1 MKFEYVSYGGS
12 LIQGLKKDPSVL
24 YVFSDYPLKN
34 SQRKESKRNIFE
46 PDPVYLTIEEF
57 KDMAFRTDKIVLSE
71 AKRFVSLYN
80 YLKKEFAEIN
90 ITNYFESIEFSNKFF
105 NYYTELNRSL
115 CDESIVLEEWQKQY
129 FEIFHKFKSKYDIY
143 LEEKNYI
150 PKDWVESLK
159 YLNLSSF
166 KKYKKIM
173 FVDIVSFTPL
183 DKVVISKLEEFIDV
197 VIRVQGEPGV
207 FDEENLELKDIYL
220 PKIQKNEITVLEVQ
234 DELELI
240 GNLLDIMK
248 MKNHTTNIFSPEAD
262 TNEYSKI
269 FPNNFMRGSFYTI
282 NDTKFFKFLTA
293 QSDLISNLEPRMD
306 NLIPIK
312 KFLEGVRNLEM
323 QDYYGI
329 QKEDMEFIYSQMDW
343 DYKYIGEEENEKI
356 TEIYKDIIK
365 VSEFETIDRFIDY
378 FNELLSLEIFQEKI
392 YKDFYDKLQEY
403 MGYAK
408 TTAIMLESKE
418 IKGCFK
424 NGGDILKFLL
434 QYFNDVEIIRND
446 NSEGKYLIKPMENCK
461 VITNSRESIFIN
473 LSTRYLPKIKRDS
486 LYLTEKQKKENGFTY
501 YEKER
506 KEEKYRFYQ
515 SLLKNRYNIII
526 YMKNENS
533 GEAVSPILSEVLN
546 KYRVNRLEKT
556 VYSEDILERLKALKS
571 NAVPEFLETN
581 LLKSKEDFKDGEL
594 SIGPYD
600 YDTLMRCEY
609 RFYLN
614 KVCSLQNFEKEDTLG
629 LSLKFLGTYVHEVFE
644 KLTDKMWKK
653 ILNLSDYSVTYEE
666 VEELL
671 YSSFRNNRKRVPIY
685 LDNYFTGILIP
696 RFARNILK
704 FYKEIENLYI
714 EKKVKRIES
723 EKNSRKEPFLK
734 GDVEVTLSGRVDL
747 VIETTTNNHIIDFKT
762 GSKIDNQLDFY
773 SIMLYGDETK
783 SQKSIYNAFEGK
795 LENQD
800 KVKLTRE
807 LLKERLIEF
816 FKEEIYSLSEKKSGC
831 LYCEYGDICRREF

>member
-1 MKFEYVSYGGS
+1 MKFEYVEYGGS
-12 LIQGLKKDPSVL
+12 LIQGLKKDPSVV

-46 PDPVYLTIEEF
+46 PDPLYLTIEEF

-80 YLKKEFAEIN
+80 YLKKEFKEIN
-90 ITNYFESIEFSNKFF
+90 INNYFESIEFSDKFF
-105 NYYTELNRSL
+105 KYYTELNRSL
-115 CDESIVLEEWQKQY
+115 CTESIQLEEWQKKY
-129 FEIFHKFKSKYDIY
+129 FENFHRFKAKYDSY

-150 PKDWVESLK
+150 PKDWVENLK

-166 KKYKKIM
+166 KKYKKIV
-173 FVDIVSFTPL
+173 FVDIVNFTRL
-183 DKVVISKLEEFIDV
+183 DKVVISKLEEFIEV
-197 VIRVQGEPGV
+197 VIRVQGDSGI
-207 FDEENLELKDIYL
+207 FDEENLELKDVYL
-220 PKIQKNEITVLEVQ
+220 PKVQKSEIKILEVQ

-248 MKNHTTNIFSPEAD
+248 MKNHMTNIFSPSAD
-262 TNEYSKI
+262 KNEYSKI
-269 FPNNFMRGSFYTI
+269 FPNNFKRGSFYTI
-282 NDTKFFKFLTA
+282 NDTKFFKFLNA
-293 QSDLISNLEPRMD
+293 QSDLISSLEPRMD

-323 QDYYGI
+323 KDFYGI
-329 QKEDMEFIYSQMDW
+329 EKEDVEYIYHQINW

-356 TEIYKDIIK
+356 TKIYQDILK
-365 VSEFETIDRFIDY
+365 VSQFQTIDRFIDY
-378 FNELLSLEIFQEKI
+378 FNELLSLDMFREKI

-408 TTAIMLESKE
+408 TTEIMLESSE
-418 IKGCFK
+418 IKACFK
-424 NGGDILKFLL
+424 TGGDILKFLL

-461 VITNSRESIFIN
+461 VIPSRESIFIN
-473 LSTRYLPKIKRDS
+473 MSTRHLPNIKRDS
-486 LYLTEKQKKENGFTY
+486 LYLTEKQKKENGFIY

-515 SLLKNRYNIII
+515 SLLKNRYNTLI
-526 YMKNENS
+526 YIKNENT

-546 KYRVNRLEKT
+546 RYKIDKLEKT
-556 VYSEDILERLKALKS
+556 VYSEDILEKLKS
-571 NAVPEFLETN
+571 LKSEKLPEFLESD
-581 LLKSKEDFKDGEL
+581 LLKSKEDFKNNEL

-600 YDTLMRCEY
+600 YDTLMKCEY

-614 KVCSLQNFEKEDTLG
+614 KICSLESFEKEDTLG

-653 ILNLSDYSVTYEE
+653 IVNLSDYSVSYEE
-666 VEELL
+666 VESLL

-734 GDVEVTLSGRVDL
+734 GDVEVTLGGRVDL
-747 VIETTTNNHIIDFKT
+747 VVETTTNNHIIDFKT

-783 SQKSIYNAFEGK
+783 SYKSIYNAFEGK
-795 LENQD
+795 LENQE

-807 LLKERLIEF
+807 ILKERLIEF

-831 LYCEYGDICRREF
+831 QYCEYGDICRREF